1 MAKSIL
7 ITGASTGIGAE
18 AAQHLAPGN
27 RVFVHYNASKDKAEE
42 VARRIEELNGE
53 AELEQADLST
63 REGCAKLA
71 DAVSMRWGHLDV
83 LVNNAGALVQRRAA
97 RDIDWDLLERVFA
110 LNVFSTMLMSSLCIP
125 LLEKG
130 TSPCIINISSI
141 AARHGGPTATPY
153 AAAKGAIDTFT
164 RGLATELAPRIRVNA
179 IAPGV
184 ILTPLHAN
192 TEPARL
198 KAWEENTPLRMHGR
212 ARHIAMAMPLLIEND
227 FMTGETIDINGG
239 SRMR

>member
-18 AAQHLAPGN
+18 AAQLLAPGN
-27 RVFVHYNASKDKAEE
+27 RVLIHYNASKDEAEA
-42 VARRIEELNGE
+42 VARRVEELGGE

-71 DAVSMRWGHLDV
+71 DAVATRWGRLDV
-83 LVNNAGALVQRRAA
+83 LINNAGALVQRRAA
-97 RDIDWDLLERVFA
+97 ADIDWDLLEKVFT

-164 RGLATELAPRIRVNA
+164 RGLAAELAPRIRVNA

-184 ILTPLHAN
+184 VLTPFHAK
-192 TEPARL
+192 TEPDRL
-198 KAWEENTPLRMHGR
+198 KAWEENTPVRMLGQPKHV
-212 ARHIAMAMPLLIEND
+212 AMALPLLIENE

-239 SRMR
+239 LAMR